1 MKVALYARVSL
12 NDVDEKGQPRQN
24 PENQLIRL
32 RAYAKDRAYEIFG
45 EYVDKA
51 SGADARRPALDRM
64 LSAARAH
71 RFSMI
76 LTTKVDRIAR
86 STSNLY
92 AVLTDLESSGVK
104 FECSD
109 QDISTNSPT
118 GKLLLAILAG
128 VAEFERELI
137 VDRTKAGLARARAQ
151 GKRLGRRPDRK
162 RRDQILALRAQG
174 FTIREVAAKVS
185 MSSGAVKQALRRG
198 RLQKGG
204 AAEK

>member
-12 NDVDEKGQPRQN
+12 GDLDEKGLPRQRA
-24 PENQLIRL
+24 ENQHLRL
-32 RAYAKDRAYEIFG
+32 RAYAGDRGYEIFS
-45 EYVDKA
+45 EYTDKA

-64 LSAARAH
+64 LSDARAH

-86 STSNLY
+86 STPNLY
-92 AVLTDLESSGVK
+92 AMLTDLESRGIK

-151 GKRLGRRPDRK
+151 GIRLGRPPNRK
-162 RRDQILALRAQG
+162 RTNEIVALKAQG
-174 FTIREVAAKVS
+174 FTVGEIATTFS
-185 MSSGAVKQALRRG
+185 MTHGAVKERLRRA
-198 RLQKGG
+198 RKGG